1 MKKTTNNASDD
12 DLLPEYDPQ
21 LIRSGT
27 RGKYAAR
34 YRRGTNLVLLE
45 PDVARAFPTE
55 QAVNNALRLLM
66 TVAGKSVV
74 AKGSP

>member
-1 MKKTTNNASDD
+1 MKKKTSKIRDD
-12 DLLPEYDPQ
+12 DLRREYDPE

-34 YRRGTNLVLLE
+34 YQRGTNLVLLE
-45 PDVARAFPTE
+45 PDVARACPTE

-74 AKGSP
+74 AK

>member
-1 MKKTTNNASDD
+1 MKKKTNKSIDD
-12 DLLPEYDPQ
+12 DLRPEYDPR

-34 YRRGTNLVLLE
+34 YKRGTNLVLLE

-66 TVAGKSVV
+66 TVAGKSIV
-74 AKGSP
+74 AKESP